1 MSAVSQEQY
10 VAIGIGTEKYAIRIH
25 DIEEIIR
32 MQDITKIPN
41 VQAHIKGVINL
52 RGRIIPIVSLRHRF
66 GLSEEEYT
74 KDTRIVVVKYADEM
88 IGIVVDSVSQVT
100 TFSDIQPPPETFGDV
115 RGSFF
120 SGIGHVEEEEELVSI
135 LNLDKVLQQ

>member
-1 MSAVSQEQY
+1 MSVVSQEQY

-52 RGRIIPIVSLRHRF
+52 RGRIIPVVSLRHRF
-66 GLSEEEYT
+66 GLNENEYT

-100 TFSDIQPPPETFGDV
+100 MFSEIQQPPETLGDSK
-115 RGSFF
+115 GSFF
-120 SGIGHVEEEEELVSI
+120 SGIGKVDDELVSI

>member
-1 MSAVSQEQY
+1 MGEIRQEQY
-10 VAIGIGTEKYAIRIH
+10 VAVGIGTEQYAIKIH

-52 RGRIIPIVSLRHRF
+52 RGRIIPVVSLRHRF
-66 GLSEEEYT
+66 GLNEDEYS
-74 KDTRIVVVKYADEM
+74 KDTRIVVVKFADEM
-88 IGIVVDSVSQVT
+88 VGIVVDSVSQVT
-100 TFSDIQPPPETFGDV
+100 MFSDIQQPPETFGDTK
-115 RGSFF
+115 GSFF
-120 SGIGHVEEEEELVSI
+120 SGIGKVDDGLVSI

>member
-1 MSAVSQEQY
+1 MGKARQEQY
-10 VAIGIGTEKYAIRIH
+10 VAIGIGTEKYAIKIH
-25 DIEEIIR
+25 EIEEIIR
-32 MQDITKIPN
+32 MQEVTKIPH

-66 GLSEEEYT
+66 GLIEEEYT
-74 KDTRIVVVKYADEM
+74 KDTRIVVVKFEDEM

-100 TFSDIQPPPETFGDV
+100 TFSEIQPPPETFGDV
-115 RGSFF
+115 KGSFF
-120 SGIGHVEEEEELVSI
+120 SGIGHEDEELVSI